1 MASQLKAIIYSRVST
16 DAQERDG
23 TSLES
28 QEAACVEHARVNG
41 WYVVD
46 CVRDTASG
54 YSLERPGMESVR
66 QSMRQGAADIVV
78 AYAVDRLSR
87 NQNQIGVLFD
97 DVEQAGA
104 RLEFVTENFE
114 DSAIGRFILTAR
126 AFVAEVEREKI
137 AERTMRGKAER
148 AKSGRIPQGTGKGCY
163 GYVYDRETGRRRI
176 NSDQALVV
184 KRLFTDF
191 LAGTPIVRIA
201 NQLNQD
207 GIPTLAG
214 KQWYPITLHRML
226 RNETYTGRTFYRR
239 TEVTTVR
246 RPGGSGRKR
255 LVTTRP
261 EADWIEVKDATP
273 PIVDG
278 DVFASVQNILDDPER
293 RRQGNRRVYNYGLS
307 GRVRCMRCDKSMV
320 GQTLQKQYRYYRC
333 RRAFA
338 GPKHDRCPTVYVRAD
353 GLEGAVKTE
362 AARVLADPQIIL
374 KEIEIASGSAKR
386 SRDESRLRSELE
398 NLEKQRGR
406 LLKLYQLG
414 EIDDAYLQTETHALR
429 EKITSTTE
437 ELATAP
443 ALPQLPTAE
452 ELTGAVDRVREG
464 VEQAEG
470 DNLELLLKA
479 LQIKVRAERGRG
491 ELEGIVPEYAW
502 QNSDADVRSM
512 VINFTTNQGQFPS

>member
-1 MASQLKAIIYSRVST
+1 MARQLKAIIYSRVST

-23 TSLES
+23 TSLDS
-28 QEAACVEHARVNG
+28 QETACVEYARVNG
-41 WYVVD
+41 WHVVD
-46 CVRDTASG
+46 CARDTASG
-54 YSLERPGMESVR
+54 YSLERPGMERVR
-66 QSMRQGAADIVV
+66 QSLRHGTADVVV

-137 AERTMRGKAER
+137 TERTMRGKAER

-163 GYVYDRETGRRRI
+163 GYVYDRETGHRRI
-176 NSDQALVV
+176 NSAQALVV
-184 KRLFTDF
+184 KRLFSDF
-191 LAGTPIVRIA
+191 LTGTPIVRIA

-255 LVTTRP
+255 LVTIRP
-261 EADWIEVKDATP
+261 ESDWIEVKNATP
-273 PIVDG
+273 PIVDR
-278 DVFASVQNILDDPER
+278 DMFESVQHILDDPER
-293 RRQGNRRVYNYGLS
+293 RRLGNRKTYDYGLS
-307 GRVRCMRCDKSMV
+307 GRVKCLRCGKAMV
-320 GQTLQKQYRYYRC
+320 GQTLQKRYRYYRC

-353 GLEGAVKTE
+353 GLENAVKAE
-362 AARVLADPQIIL
+362 AARILADPQIIL
-374 KEIEIASGSAKR
+374 NEIEIASGGATR
-386 SRDESRLRSELE
+386 SRDESRLRHELE

-414 EIDDAYLQTETHALR
+414 EIDEAYLQNETRSLR
-429 EKITSTTE
+429 DKIASTTD

-443 ALPQLPTAE
+443 SIPQLPTAK
-452 ELTGAVDRVREG
+452 ELTGAVDQVREW
-464 VEQAEG
+464 VDQAEG
-470 DNLELLLKA
+470 DNLELLLEA

-512 VINFTTNQGQFPS
+512 VGEHPNSR